1 MHNGSNPFFTTLMY
15 RSYLAFIMNRMV
27 INNLRNYLAG
37 LLVAGLI
44 KIRRKTEDSAAKDL
58 NSLRDHFAT
67 VL

>member
-1 MHNGSNPFFTTLMY
+1 MY